1 MKISLNRAKRAVVA
15 ACITAALPILAGVPG
30 IAAAQD
36 AAAAYP
42 SRAIRFIV
50 PSGAG
55 GMLDMM
61 GRATTDSLSKTLGQP
76 VIVENKAGA
85 GATLTGVTMAASKPD
100 GHTIGIISCATL
112 KLPHVT
118 NASYDPLKDMTY
130 LGRISGSQLMVA
142 VKADAPWQTLA
153 ELLAD
158 SKKPQNKFFF
168 GTSGSARL
176 FAGQLADASN
186 ISSWTSVPYKGD
198 NEAIMA
204 VLAGD
209 VQFIVVANTVIPMV
223 EGKRVRV
230 LGVFGSKK
238 VKGHEELPTLKE
250 LGFATVDDCP
260 IAVVGP
266 KGMDAAVAAKLEAA
280 LRIAVETPLLQSTA
294 DKMGLPLEFVDG
306 KTFTGAVRDGYLRD
320 QALVKKLGLSRE

>member
-1 MKISLNRAKRAVVA
+1 
-15 ACITAALPILAGVPG
+15 
-30 IAAAQD
+30 
-36 AAAAYP
+36 
-42 SRAIRFIV
+42 
-50 PSGAG
+50 
-55 GMLDMM
+55 
-61 GRATTDSLSKTLGQP
+61 
-76 VIVENKAGA
+76 
-85 GATLTGVTMAASKPD
+85 
-100 GHTIGIISCATL
+100 
-112 KLPHVT
+112 VT